1 MKLKPILLAAC
12 VAFAGGS
19 ALADTAPSPVKAD
32 LQALKA
38 DRVQVKKDI
47 HTLQAERSR
56 ERADYRKLRKDRI
69 MARREA
75 AKAKK
80 AAPAT
85 PATK

>member
-1 MKLKPILLAAC
+1 MELKPILLAAC
-12 VAFAGGS
+12 LACASGS
-19 ALADTAPSPVKAD
+19 ALADTAPSPVKDD

-47 HTLQAERSR
+47 HTLQGDRSR

-69 MARREA
+69 EARREA

-80 AAPAT
+80 AAPGA
-85 PATK
+85 AASK